1 MNKYE
6 NDLTHIRQMMERS
19 STFISLSGLSG
30 VGAGLVALASCA
42 LTFYILAQYQI
53 DYFDGKPNYYS
64 YEVIIQLAIV
74 AITTLVLAIA
84 SGIYFTVKKSK
95 KLRHPLWSAATRNT
109 IKAAAIPLVIGG
121 LFCIIITWHH
131 LFYLVA
137 PCMLIF
143 YGLALVSASKYTQS
157 DIFWLGI
164 FQLTLGILASVFVG
178 YGLVFWGIGFGI
190 LHIIYGVWMYQKYK

>member
-30 VGAGLVALASCA
+30 VGAGLVALAGCA

-64 YEVIIQLAIV
+64 YEVLIQLAIV
-74 AITTLVLAIA
+74 AISTLVLALA
-84 SGIYFTVKKSK
+84 SGVYFTVKKSK
-95 KLRHPLWSAATRNT
+95 KLGHPLWSTATKNT
-109 IKAAAIPLVIGG
+109 IKSAAIPLVTGG
-121 LFCIIITWHH
+121 LFCIIVTWHH

-137 PCMLIF
+137 PSMLIF

-157 DIFWLGI
+157 DIFWLGLCE
-164 FQLTLGILASVFVG
+164 LTLGLLAAVSVG

-190 LHIIYGVWMYQKYK
+190 LHIVYGIWMYQKYK

>member
-30 VGAGLVALASCA
+30 VGAGLVALVGCA
-42 LTFYILAQYQI
+42 FTFYTLGQHNI

-64 YEVIIQLAIV
+64 YQVILQLASV
-74 AITTLVLAIA
+74 AIVTLVLALI

-95 KLRHPLWSAATRNT
+95 KLGHPLWSAATRNVVRS
-109 IKAAAIPLVIGG
+109 AAIPLVTGG
-121 LFCIIITWHH
+121 LFCIILTWHH

-143 YGLALVSASKYTQS
+143 YGLALVSASKFTQS
-157 DIFWLGI
+157 DIFWLGLCELI
-164 FQLTLGILASVFVG
+164 LGLLAAVFVG
-178 YGLVFWGIGFGI
+178 YGLVFWGVGFGI
-190 LHIIYGVWMYQKYK
+190 LHIVYGVWMYQKYK

>member
-30 VGAGLVALASCA
+30 VGAGLVALAGCA
-42 LTFYILAQYQI
+42 FTFYILGQHNI

-95 KLRHPLWSAATRNT
+95 KLGHPLWSAATRNT
-109 IKAAAIPLVIGG
+109 IKSAVIPLVTGG

-164 FQLTLGILASVFVG
+164 FQLTLGILAAVFVG

>member
-1 MNKYE
+1 MAMLILLCICLVITAEIFNTAIEHMRPNFHPDISPEIKINQRYKRSSSFISGFHVNFHWLYHFLTKNISEHIFYMNKYE

-30 VGAGLVALASCA
+30 VGAGLVALAGCA
-42 LTFYILAQYQI
+42 LTFYILGQYHI

-95 KLRHPLWSAATRNT
+95 KLGIHYGQQRPEIRSKQPLFR
-109 IKAAAIPLVIGG
+109 
-121 LFCIIITWHH
+121 
-131 LFYLVA
+131 
-137 PCMLIF
+137 
-143 YGLALVSASKYTQS
+143 
-157 DIFWLGI
+157 
-164 FQLTLGILASVFVG
+164 
-178 YGLVFWGIGFGI
+178 
-190 LHIIYGVWMYQKYK
+190 